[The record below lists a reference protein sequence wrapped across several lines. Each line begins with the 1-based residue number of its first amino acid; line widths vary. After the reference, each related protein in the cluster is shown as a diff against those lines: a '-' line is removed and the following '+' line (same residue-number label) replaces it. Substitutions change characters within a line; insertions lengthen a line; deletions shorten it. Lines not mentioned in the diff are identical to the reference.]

1 MKEKVEILYKK
12 FEKKTWNFVIKKVI
26 LKKRKFWDFVK
37 KQSWKKK
44 SWDFV
49 VKLRKKIER
58 KKSWDLVQKSYVCKK
73 KRV

>member
-26 LKKRKFWDFVK
+26 LKKRKFWDFV
-37 KQSWKKK
+37 
-44 SWDFV
+44 

-73 KRV
+73 KKGLNCI

>member
-26 LKKRKFWDFVK
+26 LKKRKFWDFV
-37 KQSWKKK
+37 
-44 SWDFV
+44 